1 MSVKR
6 LNRIE
11 LLLPAD
17 RIDGAAK
24 VFSELL
30 GVRIDPPRLLAE
42 HHVLT
47 TTSWEAGIE
56 LIAPGDSE
64 SVLHRLLEQ
73 RGAVGAVG
81 PIVWEVED
89 IEDVRNRAGRLG
101 VATAYELATDGG
113 GWQICL
119 WAEDCFGYTPTFIER
134 PPGPS
139 EPPPGS
145 GARFTRINRVE
156 LLLPAEDIEPA
167 RALFSKLL
175 DIEFDSVE
183 YLPDHHVLTTTCWPA
198 CLELFG
204 PGDEDSVLHGVL
216 AQKGRRGAIGPIV
229 WEVDDL
235 DDMKE
240 RAAALGH
247 QLIYE
252 FTLGDLRQ
260 ICLGADTLFGYTATF
275 TQYLR

>member
-11 LLLPAD
+11 LLLTTD

-24 VFSELL
+24 VFSKLL

-47 TTSWEAGIE
+47 TTNWEAGIE

-64 SVLHRLLEQ
+64 SVLHHLLEQ
-73 RGAVGAVG
+73 RGVVGAVG

-89 IEDVRNRAGRLG
+89 IEDVRNRARRQG
-101 VATAYELATDGG
+101 VGIAYELQTEGG
-113 GWQICL
+113 GRQICL
-119 WAEDCFGYTPTFIER
+119 SAEDCFGYTPTFIER
-134 PPGPS
+134 PPGPT
-139 EPPPGS
+139 EPLPGS
-145 GARFTRINRVE
+145 GAHFTRINRVE
-156 LLLPAEDIEPA
+156 LLLRAEDIEPA
-167 RALFSKLL
+167 RAFFSKLL
-175 DIEFDSVE
+175 GVAIDPPE

-198 CLELFG
+198 GLEFFG
-204 PGDEDSVLHGVL
+204 PGDKDSVLHGVL
-216 AQKGRRGAIGPIV
+216 KQRGRCGAIGPIV
-229 WEVDDL
+229 WEVEDL

-240 RAAALGH
+240 HAIALGH

-252 FTLGDLRQ
+252 ATLGDLRQ
-260 ICLGADTLFGYTATF
+260 ICLGADTLFGYNATF
-275 TQYLR
+275 IQYLR

>member
-6 LNRIE
+6 LNRVE
-11 LLLPAD
+11 LLLTTD

-30 GVRIDPPRLLAE
+30 GVRIDPPQLLAE

-47 TTSWEAGIE
+47 TTCWEAGIE

-73 RGAVGAVG
+73 RGTVGAVG

-89 IEDVRNRAGRLG
+89 IEDVRNRARRQDVGI
-101 VATAYELATDGG
+101 AYELATEGG
-113 GWQICL
+113 GRQICL
-119 WAEDCFGYTPTFIER
+119 SAEDCFGYTPTFIER
-134 PPGPS
+134 PPSPS
-139 EPPPGS
+139 EPLPGS

-167 RALFSKLL
+167 RTFFSKLL
-175 DIEFDSVE
+175 GTEIDPPE
-183 YLPDHHVLTTTCWPA
+183 YLPEHHVLTTTCRPMGI
-198 CLELFG
+198 ELFG
-204 PGDEDSVLHGVL
+204 PGDKDSVLHGL
-216 AQKGRRGAIGPIV
+216 LEQKGHRGAIGPIV

-235 DDMKE
+235 DGMKE
-240 RAAALGH
+240 HAIGLGH

-260 ICLGADTLFGYTATF
+260 MCLGADTLFGYTATF
-275 TQYLR
+275 TQFLG